1 MAGPGTG
8 GVTSTNYDDIAT
20 TTITRRSRQLS
31 DNLSNNTA
39 LMMRM
44 KERGKIRTFSGGQ
57 AIVEEL
63 AYSGPGNFQMYSGYD
78 TLGVSQGEMLTAAE
92 FAIKQAAVA
101 VSMSGLEQLQ
111 NAGPEQFID
120 LFAARLEQ
128 GEREMVN
135 NLSDATNG
143 IYSNGTSSG
152 GKAIGGLQLIVSDAG
167 TGTVGG
173 IVSATYTWWLSK
185 VYDFS
190 TQAVTPSSATIQT
203 AMNTLYLDCSRNR
216 DQPDLIVAD
225 DVYYTYYWE
234 SLQANQR
241 FTNSKLAEAGFD
253 NLKFKG
259 ADVVPDGGI
268 NGGAPAS
275 HMYFLNTNFLHWR
288 PHAKRN
294 MVPLNPDRY
303 AVNQDAFV
311 KLIAFAGNMT
321 SSGRQFQ
328 GAIVA

>member
-20 TTITRRSRQLS
+20 TTIARRSRMLA

-39 LMMRM
+39 LLMRL
-44 KERGKIRTFSGGQ
+44 KGRGKMRTFNGGQ

-78 TLGVSQGEMLTAAE
+78 QLGTSQGEMLTAAE
-92 FAIKQAAVA
+92 YAIKQAAVA

-128 GEREMVN
+128 AEREMVN

-143 IYSNGTSSG
+143 IYSDGTNSS
-152 GKAIGGLQLIVSDAG
+152 GKAIGGLQSLVSDDG

-173 IVSATYTWWLSK
+173 IVSGTYTWWK
-185 VYDFS
+185 NQFYDFS
-190 TQAVTPSSATIQT
+190 DNSVTASSATIQA
-203 AMNTLYLDCSRNR
+203 AMNTLYLNCSRNR

-225 DVYYTYYWE
+225 DTYFTYYWE

-241 FTNSKLAEAGFD
+241 FTNSKLGEAGFD

-259 ADVVPDGGI
+259 ADVIPDGGL
-268 NGGAPAS
+268 NGAAPSA

-288 PHAKRN
+288 PHARRN

-321 SSGRQFQ
+321 TSGRQFQ
-328 GAIVA
+328 GVIVA